1 MSQKEKAN
9 TLEEVKLSEALK
21 KATGIIPYTFL
32 NDYMFRVILQ
42 KHKNVLRSI
51 VCACLKLEAEEVQD
65 IVVQNPIE
73 FGEAI
78 DDKTFILDIN
88 VLLNNNTIIN
98 LEMQVLDLKDW
109 SERSLSYLARSY
121 DNVAKGDE
129 YINVKPVYHIG
140 FLNYTLFPEYPEFFA
155 KYRMM
160 NLKNHNVYTSKFNLY
175 VVDLTQIKLATQE
188 DVDTGLVYWTQV
200 FKAKT
205 WEELRQMAE
214 RNQELQEATE
224 ALYVYNQDEI
234 VNGNLSHENRYAM
247 REATTCIQEM
257 HVMEQQCRARQD
269 YYNHERGTQK
279 RLEEARLALEES
291 KAVIAAQKEAL
302 ENQRKNSKKDKA
314 LLKKS
319 VKLLAEKLHISEAEA
334 CKQIGISLE
343 DYQKLK

>member
-1 MSQKEKAN
+1 MSQKEKAVISDA
-9 TLEEVKLSEALK
+9 LKMEEVAEALK
-21 KATGIIPYTFL
+21 KATGVIQYTFL

-42 KHKNVLRSI
+42 KHKNVLRSV
-51 VCACLKLEAEEVQD
+51 VCSCLKLKTEEVQD

-73 FGEAI
+73 LGEAI
-78 DDKTFILDIN
+78 DDKTFILDIH

-109 SERSLSYLARSY
+109 PERSLSYLARSY

-140 FLNYTLFPEYPEFFA
+140 FLNYTLFPKYPEFFA
-155 KYRMM
+155 RYRMM
-160 NLKNHNVYTSKFNLY
+160 NIKNHNLYTTKFNLY
-175 VVDLTQIKLATQE
+175 VVDLTQIELATQE

-234 VNGNLSHENRYAM
+234 VKE
-247 REATTCIQEM
+247 
-257 HVMEQQCRARQD
+257 QCRARQD

-291 KAVIAAQKEAL
+291 KADLVKSNAVIESQKEIL
-302 ENQRKNSKKDKA
+302 EKKNED
-314 LLKKS
+314 LKK
-319 VKLLAEKLHISEAEA
+319 VVRLYAESMHITEKEA
-334 CKQIGISLE
+334 CNQLGINLE
-343 DYQKLK
+343 MKEQAGEQK

>member
-1 MSQKEKAN
+1 MEGI
-9 TLEEVKLSEALK
+9 SEALK

-51 VCACLKLEAEEVQD
+51 VCACLKLDAGDVQD

-73 FGEAI
+73 LGEAI

-140 FLNYTLFPEYPEFFA
+140 FLNYTIFPEYPEFFA

-160 NLKNHNVYTSKFNLY
+160 NIKNHNVYTTKFNLY
-175 VVDLTQIKLATQE
+175 VVDLTKIELATHE

-234 VNGNLSHENRYAM
+234 VKEK
-247 REATTCIQEM
+247 
-257 HVMEQQCRARQD
+257 CRARQD

-291 KAVIAAQKEAL
+291 EAELVKSNVVIENQKE
-302 ENQRKNSKKDKA
+302 

-319 VKLLAEKLHISEAEA
+319 VKLLAESQHISEEEA
-334 CKQIGISLE
+334 CKQIGINRS
-343 DYQKLK
+343 DYENMI

>member
-1 MSQKEKAN
+1 MSQKENAVIADALKM
-9 TLEEVKLSEALK
+9 EGISEALK

-51 VCACLKLEAEEVQD
+51 VCACLKLDAGDVQD

-73 FGEAI
+73 LGEAI

-109 SERSLSYLARSY
+109 PERSLSYLARSY

-129 YINVKPVYHIG
+129 YISVKPVYHIG
-140 FLNYTLFPEYPEFFA
+140 FLNYTIFPEYPEFFA

-160 NLKNHNVYTSKFNLY
+160 NIKNHNVYTTKFNLY
-175 VVDLTQIKLATQE
+175 VVDLTKIELATQE

-234 VNGNLSHENRYAM
+234 VKEK
-247 REATTCIQEM
+247 
-257 HVMEQQCRARQD
+257 CRARQD

-291 KAVIAAQKEAL
+291 EAELVKSNVVIENQKE
-302 ENQRKNSKKDKA
+302 

-319 VKLLAEKLHISEAEA
+319 VKLLAESQHISEEEA
-334 CKQIGISLE
+334 CKQIGINRN
-343 DYQKLK
+343 DYENMI

>member
-1 MSQKEKAN
+1 MSQKEKAVISDA
-9 TLEEVKLSEALK
+9 LKMEEVSEALI
-21 KATGIIPYTFL
+21 KATGTIQYTFL

-51 VCACLKLEAEEVQD
+51 VCACLKLKAEEVQD

-73 FGEAI
+73 LGEAI
-78 DDKTFILDIN
+78 DDKTFILDIH

-109 SERSLSYLARSY
+109 PERSLSYLARSY

-140 FLNYTLFPEYPEFFA
+140 FLNYTLFPKYPEFFA
-155 KYRMM
+155 RYRMM
-160 NLKNHNVYTSKFNLY
+160 NLKNHHVYTTKFNLY
-175 VVDLTQIKLATQE
+175 VVDLTQTKLATQE

-234 VNGNLSHENRYAM
+234 VKEK
-247 REATTCIQEM
+247 
-257 HVMEQQCRARQD
+257 CRARQD

-291 KAVIAAQKEAL
+291 KK
-302 ENQRKNSKKDKA
+302 

-319 VKLLAEKLHISEAEA
+319 VKLLAESQHISEEEA
-334 CKQIGISLE
+334 CRQIGINRD
-343 DYQKLK
+343 DYENMI

>member
-1 MSQKEKAN
+1 MSQKEKAVISDA
-9 TLEEVKLSEALK
+9 LKMEEVSEALK
-21 KATGIIPYTFL
+21 KATGTIQYTFL

-51 VCACLKLEAEEVQD
+51 VCACLKLETGDVQD

-73 FGEAI
+73 PGEAI
-78 DDKTFILDIN
+78 DDKTFILDIH

-109 SERSLSYLARSY
+109 PERSLSYLARSY

-140 FLNYTLFPEYPEFFA
+140 FLNYTLFPKYPEFFA
-155 KYRMM
+155 KYQMM
-160 NLKNHNVYTSKFNLY
+160 NLKNHHVYTTKFNLY
-175 VVDLTQIKLATQE
+175 VVDLTQTKLATQE

-234 VNGNLSHENRYAM
+234 VKE
-247 REATTCIQEM
+247 
-257 HVMEQQCRARQD
+257 QCRARQD

-279 RLEEARLALEES
+279 RLEEARLALVASEAELTKS
-291 KAVIAAQKEAL
+291 NAVIENQKE
-302 ENQRKNSKKDKA
+302 

-319 VKLLAEKLHISEAEA
+319 VKLLAESQHISEEEA
-334 CKQIGISLE
+334 CKQIGINRD
-343 DYQKLK
+343 DYENMI

>member
-1 MSQKEKAN
+1 MMQGM
-9 TLEEVKLSEALK
+9 
-21 KATGIIPYTFL
+21 GIIPYTFL

-51 VCACLKLEAEEVQD
+51 VCACLKLDAGDVQD

-73 FGEAI
+73 LGEAI

-109 SERSLSYLARSY
+109 PERSLSYLARSY

-129 YINVKPVYHIG
+129 YINVKSVYHIG
-140 FLNYTLFPEYPEFFA
+140 FLNYTLFPKYPEFFA

-160 NLKNHNVYTSKFNLY
+160 NIKNHNLYTTKFNLY
-175 VVDLTQIKLATQE
+175 VIDLTQIELATQE

-234 VNGNLSHENRYAM
+234 VK
-247 REATTCIQEM
+247 
-257 HVMEQQCRARQD
+257 QQCRARQD
-269 YYNHERGTQK
+269 YYNRERGMQK
-279 RLEEARLALEES
+279 RMEE
-291 KAVIAAQKEAL
+291 KDAAIL
-302 ENQRKNSKKDKA
+302 
-314 LLKKS
+314 KS
-319 VKLLAEKLHISEAEA
+319 VKIMTEKLHISEAEA
-334 CKQIGISLE
+334 CKQIGISIE

>member
-1 MSQKEKAN
+1 MSQKEKAVISDA
-9 TLEEVKLSEALK
+9 LKMEGVSEALK

-51 VCACLKLEAEEVQD
+51 VCACLKLEVGDVQD

-78 DDKTFILDIN
+78 DDKTFILDIH

-109 SERSLSYLARSY
+109 PERSLSYLARSY

-140 FLNYTLFPEYPEFFA
+140 FLNYTLFPESPEFFA
-155 KYRMM
+155 RYRMM
-160 NLKNHNVYTSKFNLY
+160 NIKNHNVYTTKFNLY
-175 VVDLTQIKLATQE
+175 VVDLTQTKLATQE

-234 VNGNLSHENRYAM
+234 VKE
-247 REATTCIQEM
+247 
-257 HVMEQQCRARQD
+257 QCRARQD
-269 YYNHERGTQK
+269 YYNHERGMQK
-279 RLEEARLALEES
+279 RMEE
-291 KAVIAAQKEAL
+291 KDAAIL
-302 ENQRKNSKKDKA
+302 
-314 LLKKS
+314 KS
-319 VKLLAEKLHISEAEA
+319 VEIITEKLHISEAEA

>member
-1 MSQKEKAN
+1 MSQKEKSN
-9 TLEEVKLSEALK
+9 TLETVKLSEAAEALK
-21 KATGIIPYTFL
+21 KATGTILYTFL

-42 KHKNVLRSI
+42 KHKNVLRSV
-51 VCACLKLEAEEVQD
+51 VCACLKLKAEEVQD

-73 FGEAI
+73 LGEAI
-78 DDKTFILDIN
+78 DDKTFILDIH
-88 VLLNNNTIIN
+88 VLLNNNMIIN

-109 SERSLSYLARSY
+109 PERSLSYLARSY
-121 DNVAKGDE
+121 DNVVKGDE

-160 NLKNHNVYTSKFNLY
+160 NIKNHNVYTTKFNLY
-175 VVDLTQIKLATQE
+175 VVDLTQIELATQE

-234 VNGNLSHENRYAM
+234 VKEK
-247 REATTCIQEM
+247 
-257 HVMEQQCRARQD
+257 CRARQD

-291 KAVIAAQKEAL
+291 EAELVKSNVVIENQKE
-302 ENQRKNSKKDKA
+302 

-319 VKLLAEKLHISEAEA
+319 VKLLAESQHISEEEA
-334 CKQIGISLE
+334 CKQIGINRS
-343 DYQKLK
+343 DYENMI

>member
-1 MSQKEKAN
+1 MSQNEKEVISDALKM
-9 TLEEVKLSEALK
+9 EWVSEALK

-42 KHKNVLRSI
+42 KHKNVLRSF
-51 VCACLKLEAEEVQD
+51 VCACLKLEVGDVQD
-65 IVVQNPIE
+65 IVVQNPIG

-88 VLLNNNTIIN
+88 VLLNNNTIII

-109 SERSLSYLARSY
+109 PERSLSYLARSY

-140 FLNYTLFPEYPEFFA
+140 FLNYTLFPESPEFFA
-155 KYRMM
+155 RYRMM
-160 NLKNHNVYTSKFNLY
+160 NIKNHHVYTTKFNLY
-175 VVDLTQIKLATQE
+175 VVDLTQTKLATQE

-234 VNGNLSHENRYAM
+234 VKE
-247 REATTCIQEM
+247 
-257 HVMEQQCRARQD
+257 QCRARQD

-291 KAVIAAQKEAL
+291 KEEIIKSHAVIEAQKETL
-302 ENQRKNSKKDKA
+302 EKKNED
-314 LLKKS
+314 LKKA
-319 VKLLAEKLHISEAEA
+319 VRLYAERMHITEEEA
-334 CKQIGISLE
+334 CEQMGIAIE
-343 DYQKLK
+343 D

>member
-1 MSQKEKAN
+1 MSQKEKAVISDA
-9 TLEEVKLSEALK
+9 LKMEGVSEALK

-51 VCACLKLEAEEVQD
+51 VCACLKLEVGDVQD

-109 SERSLSYLARSY
+109 PERSLSYLARSY

-140 FLNYTLFPEYPEFFA
+140 FLNYTLFPESPEFFS

-160 NLKNHNVYTSKFNLY
+160 NIKNHHVYTTKFNLY
-175 VVDLTQIKLATQE
+175 VVDLTQTKLATQE

-234 VNGNLSHENRYAM
+234 VKE
-247 REATTCIQEM
+247 
-257 HVMEQQCRARQD
+257 QCRARQD
-269 YYNHERGTQK
+269 YYNHERGMQK
-279 RLEEARLALEES
+279 RMEE
-291 KAVIAAQKEAL
+291 KDAAI
-302 ENQRKNSKKDKA
+302 
-314 LLKKS
+314 LKSIKIMT
-319 VKLLAEKLHISEAEA
+319 EKLHISEAEA
-334 CKQIGISLE
+334 CKQIGISIE

>member
-1 MSQKEKAN
+1 MSQKEKAFISDA
-9 TLEEVKLSEALK
+9 LKMEEVSEALK
-21 KATGIIPYTFL
+21 KATGVIPYTFL

-42 KHKNVLRSI
+42 KHKNVLRSV
-51 VCACLKLEAEEVQD
+51 VCSCLKLKTEEVQD

-73 FGEAI
+73 LGEAI
-78 DDKTFILDIN
+78 DDKTFILDIH

-109 SERSLSYLARSY
+109 PERSLSYLARSY

-140 FLNYTLFPEYPEFFA
+140 FLNYTLFPESPEFFA
-155 KYRMM
+155 RYRMM
-160 NLKNHNVYTSKFNLY
+160 NIKNHHVYTTKFNLY
-175 VVDLTQIKLATQE
+175 VVDLTQIELATQE

-234 VNGNLSHENRYAM
+234 VKE
-247 REATTCIQEM
+247 
-257 HVMEQQCRARQD
+257 QCRARQD

-291 KAVIAAQKEAL
+291 NVVIENQKE
-302 ENQRKNSKKDKA
+302 

-319 VKLLAEKLHISEAEA
+319 VKLLAESQHISEEEA
-334 CKQIGISLE
+334 CKQIGINRDDLKENQKSLSFC
-343 DYQKLK
+343 KM

>member
-1 MSQKEKAN
+1 MSQKEKAVISDA
-9 TLEEVKLSEALK
+9 LKMEGVSEALK

-51 VCACLKLEAEEVQD
+51 VCACLKLEVGDVQD

-73 FGEAI
+73 LGEAI
-78 DDKTFILDIN
+78 DDKTFIWDIH
-88 VLLNNNTIIN
+88 VLLNNNMIIN

-109 SERSLSYLARSY
+109 PERSLSYLARSY
-121 DNVAKGDE
+121 DNVVKGDE

-140 FLNYTLFPEYPEFFA
+140 FLNYTIFPEYPEFFA

-160 NLKNHNVYTSKFNLY
+160 NIKNHNVYTTKFNLY
-175 VVDLTQIKLATQE
+175 VVDLTQTKLATQE

-234 VNGNLSHENRYAM
+234 VKE
-247 REATTCIQEM
+247 
-257 HVMEQQCRARQD
+257 QCRARQD

-279 RLEEARLALEES
+279 RLEEARIALEES
-291 KAVIAAQKEAL
+291 KTELMKSNAIIESQKEVV
-302 ENQRKNSKKDKA
+302 KKVV
-314 LLKKS
+314 S
-319 VKLLAEKLHISEAEA
+319 SYAEKMHITEKEA
-334 CKQIGISLE
+334 CKQLGIKDEIDNYSDIKNVRE
-343 DYQKLK
+343 EK

>member
-1 MSQKEKAN
+1 MSQKEMAVISDALKM
-9 TLEEVKLSEALK
+9 EGVSEALK
-21 KATGIIPYTFL
+21 KATGVIPYTFL
-32 NDYMFRVILQ
+32 NDYMFRMILQ

-51 VCACLKLEAEEVQD
+51 VCACLKLKTEEVQD

-73 FGEAI
+73 LGEAI
-78 DDKTFILDIN
+78 DDKTFILDIH

-109 SERSLSYLARSY
+109 PERSLSYLARSY

-140 FLNYTLFPEYPEFFA
+140 FLNYTLFSKYPEFFA

-160 NLKNHNVYTSKFNLY
+160 NLKNHHVYTTKFNLY
-175 VVDLTQIKLATQE
+175 VVDLTQIELATEE
-188 DVDTGLVYWTQV
+188 DRESGLVYWTEI

-205 WEELRQMAE
+205 WEELKQMAE

-224 ALYVYNQDEI
+224 ALYVYNQDDI
-234 VNGNLSHENRYAM
+234 
-247 REATTCIQEM
+247 IK
-257 HVMEQQCRARQD
+257 QQCRARQD

-279 RLEEARLALEES
+279 RLEEARIALEES
-291 KAVIAAQKEAL
+291 NVVIENQKE
-302 ENQRKNSKKDKA
+302 

-319 VKLLAEKLHISEAEA
+319 VKLLAESQHISEEEA
-334 CKQIGISLE
+334 CKQIGINKD
-343 DYQKLK
+343 DYENMI

>member
-1 MSQKEKAN
+1 MSQKENAVIADALKM
-9 TLEEVKLSEALK
+9 EGISEALK

-51 VCACLKLEAEEVQD
+51 VCACLKLDAGDVQD

-73 FGEAI
+73 LGEAI

-109 SERSLSYLARSY
+109 PERSLSYLARSY

-140 FLNYTLFPEYPEFFA
+140 FLNYTIFLEYPEFFA

-160 NLKNHNVYTSKFNLY
+160 NIKNHNVYTTKFNLC
-175 VVDLTQIKLATQE
+175 VVDLTKIELATQE

-224 ALYVYNQDEI
+224 ALYVYNQDDI
-234 VNGNLSHENRYAM
+234 
-247 REATTCIQEM
+247 IK
-257 HVMEQQCRARQD
+257 QQCRARQD

-291 KAVIAAQKEAL
+291 KK
-302 ENQRKNSKKDKA
+302 

-319 VKLLAEKLHISEAEA
+319 VKLLAESQHISEEEA
-334 CKQIGISLE
+334 CRQIGINRD
-343 DYQKLK
+343 DYENMI

>member
-1 MSQKEKAN
+1 MCKRS
-9 TLEEVKLSEALK
+9 LHFF
-21 KATGIIPYTFL
+21 Y
-32 NDYMFRVILQ
+32 Y
-42 KHKNVLRSI
+42 KNVLRSI
-51 VCACLKLEAEEVQD
+51 VCACLKQETEAVQD

-73 FGEAI
+73 PGEAI
-78 DDKTFILDIN
+78 DDKTFILDIH

-109 SERSLSYLARSY
+109 PERSLSYLVRSY

-140 FLNYTLFPEYPEFFA
+140 FLNYTLFPKYPEFFA

-160 NLKNHNVYTSKFNLY
+160 NIKNHNLYTTKFNLY
-175 VVDLTQIKLATQE
+175 VIDLTQIELATQE

-234 VNGNLSHENRYAM
+234 VK
-247 REATTCIQEM
+247 
-257 HVMEQQCRARQD
+257 QQCRARQD
-269 YYNHERGTQK
+269 YYNRERGMQK
-279 RLEEARLALEES
+279 RMEE
-291 KAVIAAQKEAL
+291 KDAAIL
-302 ENQRKNSKKDKA
+302 
-314 LLKKS
+314 KS
-319 VKLLAEKLHISEAEA
+319 VKIMTEKLHISEAEA
-334 CKQIGISLE
+334 CKQIGISIE

>member
-1 MSQKEKAN
+1 MRLPEIGS
-9 TLEEVKLSEALK
+9 
-21 KATGIIPYTFL
+21 G
-32 NDYMFRVILQ
+32 R
-42 KHKNVLRSI
+42 
-51 VCACLKLEAEEVQD
+51 CAGYCCA
-65 IVVQNPIE
+65 NPIE

-109 SERSLSYLARSY
+109 PERSLSYLARSY

-140 FLNYTLFPEYPEFFA
+140 FLNYTLFPESPEFFS

-160 NLKNHNVYTSKFNLY
+160 NIKNHHVYTTKFNLY
-175 VVDLTQIKLATQE
+175 VVDLTQTKLATQE

-200 FKAKT
+200 FNAKT

-234 VNGNLSHENRYAM
+234 VKE
-247 REATTCIQEM
+247 
-257 HVMEQQCRARQD
+257 QCRARQD
-269 YYNHERGTQK
+269 YYNHERGMQK
-279 RLEEARLALEES
+279 RMEE
-291 KAVIAAQKEAL
+291 KDAAI
-302 ENQRKNSKKDKA
+302 
-314 LLKKS
+314 LKSIKIMT
-319 VKLLAEKLHISEAEA
+319 EKLHISEAEA

>member
-9 TLEEVKLSEALK
+9 TLETVKLSEASEALK
-21 KATGIIPYTFL
+21 KATGVIPYTFL

-42 KHKNVLRSI
+42 KHRNVLRSV
-51 VCACLKLEAEEVQD
+51 VCACLKLKAEEVQD

-73 FGEAI
+73 LGEAI

-109 SERSLSYLARSY
+109 PERSLSYLARSY

-140 FLNYTLFPEYPEFFA
+140 FLNYTLFPKYPEFFA

-160 NLKNHNVYTSKFNLY
+160 NIKNHNVYTTKFNLY
-175 VVDLTQIKLATQE
+175 VVDLTKIELATQE
-188 DVDTGLVYWTQV
+188 DIDTGLVYWTQV

-234 VNGNLSHENRYAM
+234 VK
-247 REATTCIQEM
+247 
-257 HVMEQQCRARQD
+257 QQCRARQD

-279 RLEEARLALEES
+279 RLEEARIALEES
-291 KAVIAAQKEAL
+291 NAVIENQKEIL
-302 ENQRKNSKKDKA
+302 EKDKE

-319 VKLLAEKLHISEAEA
+319 VRLLAESQHISEEEA
-334 CKQIGISLE
+334 CKQIGINRD
-343 DYQKLK
+343 DYENMI

>member
-1 MSQKEKAN
+1 MGK
-9 TLEEVKLSEALK
+9 
-21 KATGIIPYTFL
+21 IPYTFL

-51 VCACLKLEAEEVQD
+51 VCACLKLDAGDVQD

-73 FGEAI
+73 LGEAI

-109 SERSLSYLARSY
+109 PERSLSYLARSY

-129 YINVKPVYHIG
+129 YISVKPVYHIG
-140 FLNYTLFPEYPEFFA
+140 FLNYTIFPEYPEFFA

-160 NLKNHNVYTSKFNLY
+160 NIKNHNVYTTKFNLY
-175 VVDLTQIKLATQE
+175 VVDLTKIELATQE

-234 VNGNLSHENRYAM
+234 VKEK
-247 REATTCIQEM
+247 
-257 HVMEQQCRARQD
+257 CRARQD

-291 KAVIAAQKEAL
+291 EAELVKSNVVIENQKE
-302 ENQRKNSKKDKA
+302 

-319 VKLLAEKLHISEAEA
+319 VKLLAESQHISEEEA
-334 CKQIGISLE
+334 CKQIGINRN
-343 DYQKLK
+343 DYENMI